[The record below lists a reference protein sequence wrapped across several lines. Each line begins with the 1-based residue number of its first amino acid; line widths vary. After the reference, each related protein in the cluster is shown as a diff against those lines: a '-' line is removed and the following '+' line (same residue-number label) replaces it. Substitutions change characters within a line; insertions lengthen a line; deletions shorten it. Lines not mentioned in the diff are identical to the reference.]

1 MLQQNLLCALCT
13 LCIMNKPPSYISKAN
28 LFCLGNHNHHHPHHQ
43 DLWRH
48 PNMRCVKAHE
58 RQIEEKRFRGVVTPD
73 HFSRFFAGRK
83 KLFWSWW
90 SWYYY
95 FNGHDIT
102 ITIMMIMI
110 LFPLWLSLKSP
121 VHVRSKPLV
130 ILKTHRFIPE
140 MLPVL
145 IIVKVITITTCEG
158 HTPPSLCGIW
168 NLNTWSSATCN
179 DWLLYEIIS

>member
-1 MLQQNLLCALCT
+1 MRGVQT
-13 LCIMNKPPSYISKAN
+13 
-28 LFCLGNHNHHHPHHQ
+28 HQ
-43 DLWRH
+43 
-48 PNMRCVKAHE
+48 

-110 LFPLWLSLKSP
+110 LLLQWSRYYYYNGQDITITIMMIMILFPLWLSLKSP

-130 ILKTHRFIPE
+130 ILKTDRFIPE
-140 MLPVL
+140 ILQVL
-145 IIVKVITITTCEG
+145 IIVKVITITITITTCEG
-158 HTPPSLCGIW
+158 HTRP
-168 NLNTWSSATCN
+168 
-179 DWLLYEIIS
+179 